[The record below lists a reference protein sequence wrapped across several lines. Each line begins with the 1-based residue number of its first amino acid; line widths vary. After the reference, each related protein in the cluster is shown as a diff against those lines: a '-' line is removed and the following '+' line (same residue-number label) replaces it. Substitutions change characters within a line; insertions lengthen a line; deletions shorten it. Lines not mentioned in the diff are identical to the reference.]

1 MSAEAVTRA
10 LMSALSAEEL
20 GRLQAGET
28 RAWDAFFSRHDELI
42 RAVVSWS
49 KWRFSPHT
57 REDMAQ
63 GIRLALFKAIESFN
77 EESSVE
83 YYVKRICINRCIDE
97 VRRQIRAR
105 QVLVP
110 LSTGDG
116 QRPEEETARM
126 ADRSQDPLRDVIN
139 AEVAGQV
146 KRVLEQVD
154 ELCRVAIRRF
164 YFAQES
170 YKQMADELGISINTV
185 GSRLAKCLEKMRK
198 MLSSDAFFGEDFR
211 LPDDGSP

>member
-1 MSAEAVTRA
+1 MSEI
-10 LMSALSAEEL
+10 SPEQL
-20 GRLQAGET
+20 GRLQSGDR
-28 RAWDAFFSRHDELI
+28 RAWDDFFAQHDELI
-42 RAVVSWS
+42 RSVVSWS
-49 KWRFSPHT
+49 KWRFSPPT

-105 QVLVP
+105 QILVP
-110 LSTGDG
+110 LATGDG

-154 ELCRVAIRRF
+154 ELCRVAIQRF
-164 YFAQES
+164 YFAQQS

-198 MLSSDAFFGEDFR
+198 MFSADLFFGEDFR
-211 LPDDGSP
+211 VSNDSGQ